1 MAILDSSYF
10 HFIDK
15 SKRRPNPIL
24 HQRVTRCQPV
34 HFLAN
39 SVIGPSWY
47 ILPPENVTYAPL
59 EVISGPRSQSFGCW
73 SAFRTGTYHYRQG
86 LDAFDDSY
94 GTQQDGSTFSSVTVF
109 YDVLNCTRYLN
120 ATKYSTDL
128 EGEYFNGLSGP
139 IVGNCTV
146 LDVQC
151 EYGGDEST
159 SCRINIRMQAAL
171 ALAGCLMIKAIYM
184 IIVNLKARYRVKSNC
199 LTFGDVI
206 AASLMEPEMRIL
218 NECMVNGGDGIRH
231 RTSHV
236 CHKHCT
242 DITYS
247 NTGDELGHCQRCS
260 KFNSVDKAA
269 DLVHPVIANKFK
281 KSLISNLGVSAV
293 TQMIILTFTS
303 AIMIALSIA
312 LAIYYGI
319 AATNWDKCCKGSSP
333 GDYFRI
339 GTKCNVSRGTYL
351 NSRFGG
357 WGGFNSS
364 VTLAT
369 LPTDSLLSEQLS
381 FTISN
386 GAQLLYS
393 MLYLLL
399 VYNITLISMEHD
411 WGQFEHKKQKLRCT
425 ILRGDAFYQSYLLQL
440 PKCVIFP
447 LMGFSALMHWL
458 LGQAISTTETVW
470 SDPSIHVSY
479 SQYQVSL
486 LLLIENNK
494 APDTNLNL
502 PLGRLRYLS
511 NLDFY
516 SPHAGYDGNVLVGIH
531 LQARRFHAPNV
542 WFYPGLLLRN
552 YRVRKSWQRW
562 YPMG

>member
-1 MAILDSSYF
+1 M
-10 HFIDK
+10 
-15 SKRRPNPIL
+15 
-24 HQRVTRCQPV
+24 
-34 HFLAN
+34 
-39 SVIGPSWY
+39 
-47 ILPPENVTYAPL
+47 
-59 EVISGPRSQSFGCW
+59 
-73 SAFRTGTYHYRQG
+73 
-86 LDAFDDSY
+86 
-94 GTQQDGSTFSSVTVF
+94 TFSSITVS

-120 ATKYSTDL
+120 ATNYSADL
-128 EGEYFNGLSGP
+128 EGEYANIEGEYANIRDEFSRQVL
-139 IVGNCTV
+139 GNCTEN
-146 LDVQC
+146 DVQC
-151 EYGGDEST
+151 EYGGDESIN
-159 SCRINIRMQAAL
+159 CRINIRMQAAL

-184 IIVNLKARYRVKSNC
+184 VIVNLKARYRVKSNC

-206 AASLMEPEMRIL
+206 AASLLEPEMRIL

-242 DITYS
+242 DTTYS
-247 NTGDELGHCQRCS
+247 KTGDELGHCQRCS

-269 DLVHPVIANKFK
+269 DLVHPVISTKFK

-293 TQMIILTFTS
+293 TQMILLTFAS

-312 LAIYYGI
+312 LAIYLGS
-319 AATNWDKCCKGSSP
+319 AATGWNKCCKGSSP
-333 GDYFRI
+333 GDNEFCQ
-339 GTKCNVSRGTYL
+339 THMDCSVSRGTWL

-364 VTLAT
+364 VTLTT
-369 LPTDSLLSEQLS
+369 LPMDSLQSEQLS
-381 FTISN
+381 FAISN

-425 ILRGDAFYQSYLLQL
+425 IVRGEAFYQSYLLQL
-440 PKCVIFP
+440 RKRVIFP

-470 SDPSIHVSY
+470 SDPSIHISH

-486 LLLIENNK
+486 LLLIK
-494 APDTNLNL
+494 K
-502 PLGRLRYLS
+502 
-511 NLDFY
+511 
-516 SPHAGYDGNVLVGIH
+516 
-531 LQARRFHAPNV
+531 Q
-542 WFYPGLLLRN
+542 
-552 YRVRKSWQRW
+552 
-562 YPMG
+562 